1 MKTAISIPDQD
12 FQAAEKLAKRLNMS
26 RSQLY
31 QTAIVT
37 FVAQHS
43 EDRVTEALNEI
54 YGLGDNNSKLPE
66 DVKRMQSQS
75 LRRDDW

>member
-31 QTAIVT
+31 QAAIMT

-54 YGLGDNNSKLPE
+54 FRIEGNNSQLPE

-75 LRRDDW
+75 LGKDNW